1 MFIRYPRECAR
12 ERNAWL
18 HTIQIDHMSSPRS
31 VRSSQRLFSR
41 MLIPSPSNFPY
52 FVSSL
57 PDPSC
62 RNRNVSAI
70 FGAGPSFG
78 LTPAETKP
86 QFRPSFKKAP
96 QPRKVKRS
104 HSDVVLRKRPNL
116 RRKSGDF
123 TPQRKHSESENGHLY
138 GVTCNGD
145 FVFQAPLSP
154 GSEGS
159 DTTDQAGDIVC
170 PLPELSQE
178 SDGDPSNRYPL
189 FIQVNNSAQAQN
201 KARIVKPVNRAS
213 NQGAA
218 KQDNPQNKQSVR
230 PGRSASFT
238 APRKPSESR
247 SLVGAPNRPSQDT
260 VKNGNLR
267 REKSDIVRPHRTQSP
282 SNVSAIPRPARSNS
296 SSSLKQHNRTASPRS
311 QSPAGLQRE
320 ASAVNK
326 HHGSPGVRREKS
338 DVARPRGQPRTNSPI
353 VSNEEALG
361 DIGRSSSYR
370 SLTSSTLCKSPSKGS
385 IEGSRSR
392 SGSSSEMSKIPSLAR
407 SPASAEKSDS
417 HVSRIPSL
425 AKQNGSEE
433 RTPPKSKIP
442 SKGKG
447 DKGKEAVKRSHI
459 PTTGRKEIAS
469 QKEKPTSKI
478 PASSTL
484 SQNRPDSAKENKDP
498 TFTTNK
504 HEPAKQLSKIPS
516 FGKSSIPKSKIPSVT
531 RKDSQKEEPSKQNGT
546 AEIQSPVSDSTKSKT
561 PGAVPIQQGTGIP
574 MGISRIPS
582 FTKSTPKQDEPASNQ
597 SRIPT
602 HPANKA
608 PESKLPP
615 PGGSNVTEQDGP
627 VANQSRIPT
636 IPSTPSNR
644 PVESKLPTPGAS
656 KTPAKSPPSSL
667 PIAPKTSGI
676 PKPGESTQVS
686 RIPGYPGDKSARKGS
701 NTEHV
706 QTGTP
711 TASSPVETKNK
722 IPKLA
727 TTPKSNITNGN
738 DQASTKPKRAIPT
751 LGGRQHSMEK
761 ESSSPVGPAT
771 PPSTPIRKDA
781 DESPLDKYIFSEA
794 KRMEQILRDE
804 PIEVEVFDRGDMY
817 DDDDEFLRQE
827 REIEAME
834 EEKQAKGLAMLDSKE
849 AEDLICEVLKSY
861 APDINNEN
869 QHELEDIKLFTEKD
883 DNKNIREKVNIADI
897 VLQPA
902 QSGNQTV
909 KEPQVQEQPSQKLDL
924 EFGKT
929 VSSVKEDTVDKK
941 QNVLRDTGKITEEKD
956 ETKAV
961 VNKVVSP
968 GLKIQIPTERSGDSE
983 TEERTDKETPK
994 SEGPGID
1001 TLGEYA
1007 QHARRSRSRQ
1017 RKIVSPDSEEP
1028 ENEFVAE
1035 PGKES
1040 QIEEEKKSEKEQPKK
1055 DIKKDKFG
1063 TAPFEGERKPKEAAK
1078 STKSKSKNDKPKFVI
1093 ESSLG
1098 KDFYASRKS
1107 NESVESRE
1115 SMHDDAVKSSF
1126 KPELSA
1132 LVFENKNAREPLTL
1146 KHSGAPSAEEAASL
1160 EEAQFVDVDLNSE
1173 PAIVKQRRELSRSVD
1188 DLDEKTVKCM
1198 CGRGGN
1204 CSIM

>member
-1 MFIRYPRECAR
+1 M
-12 ERNAWL
+12 
-18 HTIQIDHMSSPRS
+18 
-31 VRSSQRLFSR
+31 
-41 MLIPSPSNFPY
+41 
-52 FVSSL
+52 
-57 PDPSC
+57 
-62 RNRNVSAI
+62 
-70 FGAGPSFG
+70 
-78 LTPAETKP
+78 
-86 QFRPSFKKAP
+86 
-96 QPRKVKRS
+96 
-104 HSDVVLRKRPNL
+104 

-123 TPQRKHSESENGHLY
+123 NQLRKHSESESEHLN

-145 FVFQAPLSP
+145 SEFQAPLSP

-159 DTTDQAGDIVC
+159 DSTDQAGDIVF

-178 SDGDPSNRYPL
+178 SDDPSNRYPL

-230 PGRSASFT
+230 PRRSASFT
-238 APRKPSESR
+238 APRKTGEYRP
-247 SLVGAPNRPSQDT
+247 LVGAPNRPSQDT

-282 SNVSAIPRPARSNS
+282 VSAIPRPARSNS
-296 SSSLKQHNRTASPRS
+296 SSSLKQDNSTASPRS

-320 ASAVNK
+320 ASDVTK
-326 HHGSPGVRREKS
+326 HRGSPGVRREKS
-338 DVARPRGQPRTNSPI
+338 DVARPRGQSRTNSPI
-353 VSNEEALG
+353 VSNEETLG
-361 DIGRSSSYR
+361 DISRSSSNR
-370 SLTSSTLCKSPSKGS
+370 SLTSSTLFKSPSKSS

-407 SPASAEKSDS
+407 SPASAEKPDS

-442 SKGKG
+442 SKNKG
-447 DKGKEAVKRSHI
+447 DKGQEAVKRSQI
-459 PTTGRKEIAS
+459 PTTGRKDSAS

-498 TFTTNK
+498 TANR

-531 RKDSQKEEPSKQNGT
+531 RKESQNEEPSKQNGT
-546 AEIQSPVSDSTKSKT
+546 AEVQSPVSDSTKSKI
-561 PGAVPIQQGTGIP
+561 PGAVPAQQGTGIP
-574 MGISRIPS
+574 VGISRIPS
-582 FTKSTPKQDEPASNQ
+582 FTKSTPKQDEPASHQ

-602 HPANKA
+602 HPTTPANKA
-608 PESKLPP
+608 PESKLPT
-615 PGGSNVTEQDGP
+615 PGGSNVTEPDGP
-627 VANQSRIPT
+627 VVNQSRIPT
-636 IPSTPSNR
+636 IPTTPSSKA
-644 PVESKLPTPGAS
+644 VESKLPTPGGS
-656 KTPAKSPPSSL
+656 KTPTKSPPSSL

-676 PKPGESTQVS
+676 PKPGESAQGS
-686 RIPGYPGDKSARKGS
+686 RIPGYPGEKSARKVS
-701 NTEHV
+701 NSETV
-706 QTGTP
+706 QTGIP
-711 TASSPVETKNK
+711 AASSPVETKNK

-727 TTPKSNITNGN
+727 STPKSNITNGN
-738 DQASTKPKRAIPT
+738 EHAGSKPKRAIPT
-751 LGGRQHSMEK
+751 LGGRQRSMEK
-761 ESSSPVGPAT
+761 ESSSPAEPAT
-771 PPSTPIRKDA
+771 PPSTPTRKDDA
-781 DESPLDKYIFSEA
+781 ESPLDKYIFSEA

-804 PIEVEVFDRGDMY
+804 PIEVEVFDRGDMK
-817 DDDDEFLRQE
+817 DDDDDDDGEFLRQE
-827 REIEAME
+827 REIEKLE
-834 EEKQAKGLAMLDSKE
+834 EEKRAKGLAMLDSKE

-861 APDINNEN
+861 APDINKEN
-869 QHELEDIKLFTEKD
+869 QPELEDLKLFTEKD
-883 DNKNIREKVNIADI
+883 DNKNIREKVNIDDI

-902 QSGNQTV
+902 RSGNQTV
-909 KEPQVQEQPSQKLDL
+909 KEPQEQEQPPPKLDL
-924 EFGKT
+924 ELGKT
-929 VSSVKEDTVDKK
+929 VKDDTVDKK
-941 QNVLRDTGKITEEKD
+941 QTVARDTEKITEEK
-956 ETKAV
+956 EESKPV
-961 VNKVVSP
+961 VNKAVSP
-968 GLKIQIPTERSGDSE
+968 GLKIDIPTERSGDSE
-983 TEERTDKETPK
+983 TEERTDKGTPK
-994 SEGPGID
+994 SADGPGID

-1028 ENEFVAE
+1028 EKEFVAE
-1035 PGKES
+1035 TDKEGHV
-1040 QIEEEKKSEKEQPKK
+1040 EEEKKSEKEQLKK

-1063 TAPFEGERKPKEAAK
+1063 TAPFEGEKKPKEASK

-1098 KDFYASRKS
+1098 KDFYATRKS

-1115 SMHDDAVKSSF
+1115 SVHDDVVKSSF

-1132 LVFENKNAREPLTL
+1132 LVFENKVAREPLTL
-1146 KHSGAPSAEEAASL
+1146 KHSETGSVEEAASL